1 MLKLPK
7 VQVSRHQILNLFF
20 SDQSGKMLEG
30 SVPGFFGIGG
40 KAAAGQL
47 SAFKMVADALTAKSL
62 ATAWIIAAVA
72 GREVFFFLTLHRR
85 FLS

>member
-1 MLKLPK
+1 M
-7 VQVSRHQILNLFF
+7 F
-20 SDQSGKMLEG
+20 EG

-47 SAFKMVADALTAKSL
+47 PAFKMIPDAFAAKAFAGTRL
-62 ATAWIIAAVA
+62 IAAIA
-72 GREVFFFLTLHRR
+72 GRKIFFFIALHRR